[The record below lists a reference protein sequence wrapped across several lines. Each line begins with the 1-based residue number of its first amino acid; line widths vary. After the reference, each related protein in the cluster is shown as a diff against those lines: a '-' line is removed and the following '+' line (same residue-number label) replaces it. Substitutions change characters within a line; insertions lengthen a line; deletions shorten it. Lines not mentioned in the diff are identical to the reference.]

1 MFFEALIGL
10 MGLLDE
16 AWLLLSHVSSRGSFP
31 RALSPGEERE
41 TAERMRA
48 GDDDILNE
56 ILQTTRK
63 LCSQPAIADN
73 RFAKNALA
81 ACEMWERHL
90 GYR

>member
-1 MFFEALIGL
+1 
-10 MGLLDE
+10 
-16 AWLLLSHVSSRGSFP
+16 
-31 RALSPGEERE
+31 
-41 TAERMRA
+41 MRA
-48 GDDDILNE
+48 TQKLIALTSLGLFFMRTGDDDILNE